1 MNEERI
7 KQVTKI
13 KNPKRVAASKKSY
26 QERMLKMKKEIL
38 ENAGSNDTNGS
49 NDIKSDND
57 VSSNATNDIS
67 GNSTNNTKSNNDV
80 SSNATNDISGNSTN
94 NTKSNNDVS
103 SNATNDI
110 SGNSTNNT
118 KSDNDVYFYG
128 IGLSILVL
136 GVFLI
141 YYNFDKIK
149 PQSIEINKKSIET
162 QPPKH
167 IYRKML

>member
-80 SSNATNDISGNSTN
+80 
-94 NTKSNNDVS
+94 
-103 SNATNDI
+103 
-110 SGNSTNNT
+110 
-118 KSDNDVYFYG
+118 YFYG

-167 IYRKML
+167 VYRKML